1 VEGERWLQ
9 LLLEACNR
17 EIARLRAAGI
27 DDDPQPLADLQQ
39 YRDQLER
46 RIRESSEH
54 GSPRNEAG

>member
-1 VEGERWLQ
+1 VERERWLQ

-27 DDDPQPLADLQQ
+27 DADSQFLADLQH

-46 RIRESSEH
+46 RIRERSEH
-54 GSPRNEAG
+54 GSTTNEAG